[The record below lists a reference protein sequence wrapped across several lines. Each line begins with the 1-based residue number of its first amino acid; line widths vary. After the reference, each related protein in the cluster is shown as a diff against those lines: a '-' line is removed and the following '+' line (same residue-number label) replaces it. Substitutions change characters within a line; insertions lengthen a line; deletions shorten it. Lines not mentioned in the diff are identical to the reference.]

1 MKKILLITLYVLLP
15 NLSFGQ
21 EIYRPFLEEGKVW
34 TYHYYNDFTGKE
46 YYESLTVAG
55 DTVIGDKSYKRI
67 VDVATGGFEYA
78 IREEGRKVY
87 LKYPRD
93 EKNKEELFYDFGLNV
108 GDTFQPNWSDEVE
121 DPNEQATVVAVD
133 TVVVGGRAFR
143 VLDVRMNGDNLWANW
158 WVEGIG
164 GMEHLSTNFPM
175 LGNFYC
181 FSSCQL
187 NGETILT
194 YKDICT
200 VGIRNQLLMRE
211 KDIYTSLYDVQGR
224 RLSSAPRKGIY
235 IKDGKKVVI
244 K

>member
-1 MKKILLITLYVLLP
+1 MMKGLLLALFSLLT
-15 NLSFGQ
+15 SHIYGQ
-21 EIYRPFLEEGKVW
+21 EVYKPFLEEGKVW

-67 VDVATGGFEYA
+67 ANVATGRFEYA
-78 IREEGRKVY
+78 LREDGRKVY
-87 LKYPRD
+87 IKYPRD
-93 EKNKEELFYDFGLNV
+93 EKNKEELIYDFGLNV
-108 GDTFQPNWSDEVE
+108 GDTFQPNWSDEAE
-121 DPNEQATVVAVD
+121 DQATVVAVD
-133 TVVVGGRAFR
+133 TIVVGNRAFR
-143 VLDVRMNGDNLWANW
+143 VLDVRLNGYDSWINW

-175 LGNFYC
+175 IGNYYC

-194 YKDICT
+194 HKDVRT
-200 VGIRNQLLMRE
+200 VGIRDQIFMNGKER
-211 KDIYTSLYDVQGR
+211 DTPLYDLQGR
-224 RLSSAPRKGIY
+224 PLTDKPASGVY
-235 IKDGKKVVI
+235 IENGKKVVV